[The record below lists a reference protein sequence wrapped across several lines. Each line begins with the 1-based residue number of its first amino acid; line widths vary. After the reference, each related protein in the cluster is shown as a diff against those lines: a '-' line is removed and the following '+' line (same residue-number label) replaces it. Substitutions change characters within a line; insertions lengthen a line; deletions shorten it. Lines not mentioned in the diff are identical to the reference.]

1 MDQLTEEKAKGI
13 VKNNLQD
20 FMHSEMGAD
29 FNRAGFTNCINPEH
43 PDHNPSM
50 NIYTD
55 KEGHHRAKCHSCGAN
70 YDIFDAVAI
79 QYGLSTGEA
88 FRKTYEIYGLNV
100 KNAQEYQNHTKTEQ
114 NTDTSIHTTAYTQE
128 ESQKVQEYIELCHS
142 RIQEI
147 DYPQQRGLSD
157 DIIKRA
163 RLGYDPQFSTGTNGD
178 TWEALIIPT
187 KDNSYVARNINPDAS
202 LKNRYRKIGGIGF
215 FGLLSIQYT
224 NTPLYVVEGELD
236 VLSIMEAGGFA
247 IGLGSIANANSFIKT
262 MKDFKPDNSF
272 IIALDN
278 DDRGISTAKTIE
290 KGLREANIPA
300 YTINPYGEY
309 KDANDMLMN
318 DRDALESF
326 ISKSHEAKNLEELV
340 KELKRKEYEKNNTA
354 SYLQD
359 FINGIAESAS
369 TEAISTGFNSL
380 DKRLDGGLYESLYTV
395 GAVSSLGKT
404 TFITQITDQIAEAGG
419 DVLIFS
425 LEMARNEL
433 MAKTISR
440 HTLRETLMSGGD
452 TRNAKT
458 ARGITTGSRWEKY
471 SPAEVQLINKSI
483 EEYGK
488 YANNIYVK
496 EGLGDITAKDIRQQV
511 EEHVSLTGKR
521 PVVVVDYLQIL
532 SPHDPRMPEKWNT
545 DKAVMEL
552 KRISRDYKI
561 PVIAISSFNREN
573 YENAV
578 TMKAFKES
586 GGIEYSA
593 DVVIGLQFKGAGG
606 TNFHTQ
612 NARKKTPREIQ
623 LVILKNRHGEIGDPI
638 DYEYYPMFNYFKEA

>member
-1 MDQLTEEKAKGI
+1 
-13 VKNNLQD
+13 
-20 FMHSEMGAD
+20 
-29 FNRAGFTNCINPEH
+29 
-43 PDHNPSM
+43 
-50 NIYTD
+50 
-55 KEGHHRAKCHSCGAN
+55 
-70 YDIFDAVAI
+70 
-79 QYGLSTGEA
+79 
-88 FRKTYEIYGLNV
+88 
-100 KNAQEYQNHTKTEQ
+100 
-114 NTDTSIHTTAYTQE
+114 
-128 ESQKVQEYIELCHS
+128 
-142 RIQEI
+142 
-147 DYPQQRGLSD
+147 
-157 DIIKRA
+157 
-163 RLGYDPQFSTGTNGD
+163 
-178 TWEALIIPT
+178 
-187 KDNSYVARNINPDAS
+187 
-202 LKNRYRKIGGIGF
+202 
-215 FGLLSIQYT
+215 
-224 NTPLYVVEGELD
+224 
-236 VLSIMEAGGFA
+236 
-247 IGLGSIANANSFIKT
+247 
-262 MKDFKPDNSF
+262 
-272 IIALDN
+272 
-278 DDRGISTAKTIE
+278 
-290 KGLREANIPA
+290 
-300 YTINPYGEY
+300 
-309 KDANDMLMN
+309 
-318 DRDALESF
+318 
-326 ISKSHEAKNLEELV
+326 
-340 KELKRKEYEKNNTA
+340 
-354 SYLQD
+354 
-359 FINGIAESAS
+359 
-369 TEAISTGFNSL
+369 
-380 DKRLDGGLYESLYTV
+380 
-395 GAVSSLGKT
+395 
-404 TFITQITDQIAEAGG
+404 
-419 DVLIFS
+419 
-425 LEMARNEL
+425 MARNEL

-606 TNFHTQ
+606 TSFNTQ

-638 DYEYYPMFNYFKEA
+638 EYEYYPMFNYFKEA